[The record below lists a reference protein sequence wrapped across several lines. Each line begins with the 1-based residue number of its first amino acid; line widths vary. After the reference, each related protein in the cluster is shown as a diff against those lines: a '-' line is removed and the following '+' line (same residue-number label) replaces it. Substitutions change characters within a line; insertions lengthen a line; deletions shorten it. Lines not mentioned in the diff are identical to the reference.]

1 MSDSFV
7 QGSSNP
13 NSVTPIGVQKDMKC
27 FLGANIKK
35 GNFLSNRV
43 RLSQALSY
51 GTKGHSKFYL
61 VSRNLNILFI
71 VESHE
76 TVNSHGTLYLDA
88 YDLSTFEFLYSTTLE
103 GRQIA
108 YHQSKNLLAT
118 AGGTGRES
126 GSSYTC
132 YYIYTATRTGLS
144 LLYSGDDGLNGDGQ
158 HTNVCF
164 TDNFLVFNGHRSS
177 FSMTAVNLSTGAKTT
192 TRNTSVNMNA
202 CRMVYAGNEYILAL
216 NYYDSPYEEDNFFR
230 ANLLKVDSSGNITYP
245 VSNVAA
251 PLGYHRY
258 GFFLW
263 CSEWGKAVYGVPGD
277 VNIGVISFTES
288 SITCNKINV
297 GSSSSSDPYYPSDN
311 ALYPGGV
318 SYVDFPEVSSIDVIS
333 ESGTH
338 LVSIYS
344 DGSYTQTPLATN
356 DIYLCGMDIIPVGL
370 KTDGSY
376 PVVFS
381 LSRVTVGNGSS
392 IAIQDASFN
401 ATFKAVSHS

>member
-7 QGSSNP
+7 QGSYNP

-27 FLGANIKK
+27 LLGADIKK

-43 RLSQALSY
+43 QLSQALSY
-51 GTKGHSKFYL
+51 GTEGHSKFYL

-76 TVNSHGTLYLDA
+76 TVKSYGTFYLDA

-103 GRQIA
+103 GRHIA

-118 AGGTGRES
+118 AGGRDYN
-126 GSSYTC
+126 SSYTC

-144 LLYSGDDGLNGDGQ
+144 LLYSGNDGLGGDGQ
-158 HTNVCF
+158 FTNVCF
-164 TDNFLVFNGHRSS
+164 TDNFLVFNGHISS

-192 TRNTSVNMNA
+192 TRNTSVNMSH
-202 CRMVYAGNEYILAL
+202 CRMVYAGNEYILAV
-216 NYYDSPYEEDNFFR
+216 NYDSYYNDDNLFR

-258 GFFLW
+258 GFFFW
-263 CSEWGKAVYGVPGD
+263 CSEWGKAVYGRPDD

-297 GSSSSSDPYYPSDN
+297 GSSSYSDPYYPSDN

-333 ESGTH
+333 KSGTH

-356 DIYLCGMDIIPVGL
+356 DIYLCGMDIMPVGL

-381 LSRVTVGNGSS
+381 LSRATVGNGSI
-392 IAIQDASFN
+392 IAMQDASFN
-401 ATFKAVSHS
+401 DTFKAVSHS